1 MPAGKPWV
9 TKPPAM
15 RPLAVDPIYWH
26 VYHADFAPLSA
37 NPFSKARLA
46 LVDPEGGKK
55 SAFGMFYLASDFAG
69 ALWEV
74 VLRYV
79 EPDDARNVRVDIA
92 TLAGMR
98 AVRLRLRRDGVP
110 QLELGQ
116 PGLRML
122 FAADSPESVAVASLI
137 AAPDHRTTHAEA
149 AQLREDLMRVGVG
162 DMPVLAW
169 PSRQHNPSTVYLA
182 YAPPMAADWWELVD
196 DPQPLDTPAGHA
208 LIRAELER
216 CGFHW
221 VPLETNATPAPEE
234 P

>member
-1 MPAGKPWV
+1 MPGGKPWLA
-9 TKPPAM
+9 KPPAV
-15 RPLAVDPIYWH
+15 RPLAVDPVYWH
-26 VYHADFAPLSA
+26 IYHADYAPLSA
-37 NPFSKARLA
+37 NPFSTARLA

-74 VLRYV
+74 VLRYI
-79 EPDDARNVRVDIA
+79 EPDEQRHVRVDVSA
-92 TLAGMR
+92 LAGMR

-116 PGLRML
+116 PGLRVL
-122 FAADSPESVAVASLI
+122 FAADSVESVAVAGLI
-137 AAPDHRTTHAEA
+137 AEPDHTKTHAEA
-149 AQLREDLMRVGVG
+149 QQLRDDLVRVGVV
-162 DMPVLAW
+162 DMPILAW
-169 PSRQHNPSTVYLA
+169 PSRQHNASTVYLA
-182 YAPPMAADWWELVD
+182 YEPPMTADWWELVD

-216 CGFHW
+216 CGFRW
-221 VPLETNATPAPEE
+221 VPLETNATPPPEE